1 MKITVEFGSIE
12 EMMTSIKDLEKLAL
26 QAEIGKASIEGN
38 NEAAKYVEA
47 GKKITE
53 ELNRDNDQ
61 SLEEMVEKQAEKP
74 KKKKAE
80 AKAEEPEEAP
90 EKEEPKVDA
99 VEVRKLLT
107 KVNKAAGKNMAK
119 EWIAELGHEALTDV
133 VDAEEL
139 AQLKAKAEEYLD
151 A

>member
-12 EMMTSIKDLEKLAL
+12 EMMASIKDLEKLAL

-47 GKKITE
+47 GQKTTE
-53 ELNRDNDQ
+53 ELNKGNDQ

-74 KKKKAE
+74 KKEKKA
-80 AKAEEPEEAP
+80 KEPEEA
-90 EKEEPKVDA
+90 PKVDA

-133 VDAEEL
+133 TEADEL
-139 AQLKAKAEEYLD
+139 AQLKAKAEEYLN

>member
-12 EMMTSIKDLEKLAL
+12 EMMASIKDLEKLAL

-47 GKKITE
+47 GQKITE
-53 ELNRDNDQ
+53 ELNKGNDQ

-74 KKKKAE
+74 KKEKKA
-80 AKAEEPEEAP
+80 KEPEEA
-90 EKEEPKVDA
+90 PKVDA

-133 VDAEEL
+133 TEADEL
-139 AQLKAKAEEYLD
+139 AQLKAKAEEYLN

>member
-12 EMMTSIKDLEKLAL
+12 EMMASIKDLEKLTL

-47 GKKITE
+47 GQKITE
-53 ELNRDNDQ
+53 ELNKGNDQ

-74 KKKKAE
+74 KKEKKA
-80 AKAEEPEEAP
+80 KEPEEA
-90 EKEEPKVDA
+90 PKVDA

-133 VDAEEL
+133 TEADEL
-139 AQLKAKAEEYLD
+139 AQLKAKAEEYLN

>member
-12 EMMTSIKDLEKLAL
+12 EMMASIKDLEKLAL

-47 GKKITE
+47 GQKITE
-53 ELNRDNDQ
+53 ELNKGNDQ

-74 KKKKAE
+74 KKEKKA
-80 AKAEEPEEAP
+80 KEPEEA
-90 EKEEPKVDA
+90 PKVDA

-133 VDAEEL
+133 VDADEL
-139 AQLKAKAEEYLD
+139 AQLKAKAEEYLN

>member
-80 AKAEEPEEAP
+80 AEEPEEAP
-90 EKEEPKVDA
+90 AKEEPKVDA

>member
-47 GKKITE
+47 GQKITE
-53 ELNRDNDQ
+53 ELNKGNDQ
-61 SLEEMVEKQAEKP
+61 SLEEMAEKQAEKP
-74 KKKKAE
+74 KKEKKA
-80 AKAEEPEEAP
+80 KEPEEA
-90 EKEEPKVDA
+90 PKVDA

-133 VDAEEL
+133 TEADEL
-139 AQLKAKAEEYLD
+139 AQLKAKAEEYLN

>member
-12 EMMTSIKDLEKLAL
+12 EMMASIKDLEKLAL

-47 GKKITE
+47 GQKITE
-53 ELNRDNDQ
+53 ELNKGNDQ
-61 SLEEMVEKQAEKP
+61 SIEEMVEKQAEKP
-74 KKKKAE
+74 KKEKKA
-80 AKAEEPEEAP
+80 KEPEEA
-90 EKEEPKVDA
+90 PKVDA

-133 VDAEEL
+133 TEADEL
-139 AQLKAKAEEYLD
+139 AQLKAKAEEYLN

>member
-12 EMMTSIKDLEKLAL
+12 EMMASIKDLEKLAL

-47 GKKITE
+47 GQKITE
-53 ELNRDNDQ
+53 ELNKGNDQ

-74 KKKKAE
+74 KKEKKAKE
-80 AKAEEPEEAP
+80 LEEA
-90 EKEEPKVDA
+90 PKVDA

-133 VDAEEL
+133 TEADEL
-139 AQLKAKAEEYLD
+139 AQLKAKAEEYLN

>member
-12 EMMTSIKDLEKLAL
+12 EMMASIKDLEKLAL

-47 GKKITE
+47 GQKITE
-53 ELNRDNDQ
+53 ELNKGNDQ

-74 KKKKAE
+74 KKEKKA
-80 AKAEEPEEAP
+80 KEPEEA
-90 EKEEPKVDA
+90 PKVDA
-99 VEVRKLLT
+99 VEVRELLT

-133 VDAEEL
+133 TEADEL
-139 AQLKAKAEEYLD
+139 AQLKAKAEEYLN